1 MTKDIQDIIRAR
13 IESGVSALDI
23 KLAKTGEIL
32 IDEDYF
38 KSLDPKIREIREQN
52 FNGILEKFRLDR
64 SEVVRKNILNNSA
77 DPNVI
82 EYTGGSKGGYLRGA
96 SHSSGGI
103 KGFLYGQPI
112 ELEGGEFVISK
123 TAVEEYGVSLFE
135 ALNAKKFQV
144 GGSVDLMGHPSH
156 SRTGMTSRAGGGA
169 VPVVV
174 VNSSDIAEAGQPLGL
189 GHQELFRRI
198 NEVRTNFKPD
208 PRSELTPDKQRRDL
222 LNRFERELK
231 KQDLYG
237 ENKNRVLTYRPTG
250 PGQMPQLVADT
261 EDRMI
266 KSAKKL
272 VETKKEE
279 IEVAKKSAES
289 THSVMKLSLIHI

>member
-1 MTKDIQDIIRAR
+1 
-13 IESGVSALDI
+13 
-23 KLAKTGEIL
+23 
-32 IDEDYF
+32 
-38 KSLDPKIREIREQN
+38 
-52 FNGILEKFRLDR
+52 
-64 SEVVRKNILNNSA
+64 
-77 DPNVI
+77 
-82 EYTGGSKGGYLRGA
+82 
-96 SHSSGGI
+96 
-103 KGFLYGQPI
+103 
-112 ELEGGEFVISK
+112 
-123 TAVEEYGVSLFE
+123 
-135 ALNAKKFQV
+135 
-144 GGSVDLMGHPSH
+144 
-156 SRTGMTSRAGGGA
+156 MTSRAGGGA

-174 VNSSDIAEAGQPLGL
+174 VNPSDIAEAGQPLGL

-289 THSVMKLSLIHI
+289 THSVMKSNQIVNQKSGDQLIKLGYAASTLGPVLSNLGTSTGNLAKKIEGPVNNAISEFRNQIKPHQRRAGIGLPPHSMGAGGPSGTSAAVPPGFFDNFIEAGKDIFEFGVGVISQAPGGAAGIEDIASIFASTADPITGSILSLIHI